1 MTTFHKI
8 LSLSVAVF
16 LGALPVH
23 GQDFHER
30 LKADY
35 NIAAGIYHPYHHG
48 DLTDTKAP
56 AGYKPFYISHFGRHG
71 SRYHASMDYFAT
83 GTNGLIAA
91 KEAGIL
97 TETGLELYDGFMR
110 VVEEHKGM
118 EGELAPLGALEHKEI
133 AARMYRRFPS
143 VFNSRSRNEVEC
155 VASTITRCI
164 MSMANFSESLDDMN
178 PDLDFTFLTGE
189 KYFSYIMKPSVDK
202 TISRKVRVR
211 EDSVRKADC
220 GYDKL
225 FDKLFT
231 DKQKAK
237 ELIKKRQDFVNSVY
251 MVGSICLDLDY
262 LNLDILKYI
271 DMEELTP
278 QVYVRSDRLY
288 GECCNSAEYGDVSN
302 CSADDLLAD
311 FLSKADA
318 ALEDGSR
325 RAADL
330 RFGHD
335 TGLMPLMGLMGVKE
349 LAVQYNMVGAH
360 EHWFTYDVV
369 PMGSN
374 FQMIFYRNKKGNVLV
389 KMLYNEQE
397 TCIPALA
404 PAEGPYYSWPEL
416 REYLNSKEEAARA
429 FNTGFKAGKN

>member
-1 MTTFHKI
+1 
-8 LSLSVAVF
+8 
-16 LGALPVH
+16 
-23 GQDFHER
+23 
-30 LKADY
+30 
-35 NIAAGIYHPYHHG
+35 
-48 DLTDTKAP
+48 
-56 AGYKPFYISHFGRHG
+56 
-71 SRYHASMDYFAT
+71 
-83 GTNGLIAA
+83 
-91 KEAGIL
+91 
-97 TETGLELYDGFMR
+97 
-110 VVEEHKGM
+110 
-118 EGELAPLGALEHKEI
+118 
-133 AARMYRRFPS
+133 
-143 VFNSRSRNEVEC
+143 
-155 VASTITRCI
+155 
-164 MSMANFSESLDDMN
+164 
-178 PDLDFTFLTGE
+178 
-189 KYFSYIMKPSVDK
+189 MKPSVDK

-262 LNLDILKYI
+262 LNLDLLKYI
-271 DMEELTP
+271 DVEELVP

-349 LAVQYNMVGAH
+349 LAAQYNMVGAH